1 MPKSSKLVLPPKL
14 GQKLGLKAVSIKD
27 PRIAMRALIGA
38 LLVAN
43 LAMAV
48 VAFKPFGGSADDLR
62 KDQANLSSQLRKL
75 QGALDKSKQHVS
87 KIEIAR
93 SEGDDF
99 MSKYILDKRAASATM
114 VEELSKVAKDAGVR
128 VLPDT
133 FGYEEIEGSDTLEMM
148 AVVAPFEGDYAGL
161 TKLVNALEK
170 SPRFWIIDEMSLN
183 APQQQNQRVA
193 NGPQSL
199 NVNLRLLAF
208 VRDAGGT
215 LE

>member
-1 MPKSSKLVLPPKL
+1 MPKSSKLALSPQL
-14 GQKLGLKAVSIKD
+14 GQKLGLKTVSLKE
-27 PRIAMRALIGA
+27 PRIAMRAIIGA
-38 LLVAN
+38 LLLAN

-48 VAFKPFGGSADDLR
+48 LAFKPFGGSADDLR
-62 KDQANLSSQLRKL
+62 KDQADLSAQLRKL
-75 QGALDKSKQHVS
+75 KATLEKSKQHVG

-99 MSKYILDKRAASATM
+99 MSKYILDKRAASAIM
-114 VEELSKVAKDAGVR
+114 VEELSKVAKDSGVR

-133 FGYEEIEGSDTLEMM
+133 FGYEGIEGSDNLQMM
-148 AVVAPFEGDYAGL
+148 AVVAPFEGDYNGL

-183 APQQQNQRVA
+183 APQQQNQKVA
-193 NGPQSL
+193 NGPQTL

-208 VRDAGGT
+208 VHDETGT
-215 LE
+215 PE